1 MRFFGRLT
9 QVVVAPLLPVVGVAA
24 AVAVVAT
31 SASAGV
37 APAVVRPAEKLRVRH
52 ARKTVTAKCQLKKR

>member
-9 QVVVAPLLPVVGVAA
+9 QVVVAPLLPAVGVA
-24 AVAVVAT
+24 AVVAT

-37 APAVVRPAEKLRVRH
+37 ALAVVLQAEKHRVRRT
-52 ARKTVTAKCQLKKR
+52 RKTVTAKCQLEKR